1 MDAISST
8 VPPPNSLGAGVT
20 VVMVVAARSDVV
32 ASRAAP
38 SKRLFAK
45 ILVFNMALWSKNIE
59 VYN

>member
-8 VPPPNSLGAGVT
+8 VPPPNSLGVGVT
-20 VVMVVAARSDVV
+20 VLILAARSDVV